1 MNRSN
6 SLQKIIVS
14 VLTVIICCG
23 IYTGGAYLGNAGFST
38 GITADVLLVVFCVY
52 YSLSVCVLL
61 RKKPLKTPGMPVK
74 KLFRLCLSSAVFIY
88 IYLAASVF
96 FIGTAYR
103 KAETVQLLFLV
114 LCVYSLC
121 RMTYT
126 ATIRLEATS
135 DTTGL
140 DPDLYPE
147 LYSAAKKAAKAVGY
161 DGDDIQISV
170 TGGVAVSAI
179 VIDGSLRLLIGS
191 QMASIVNEFE
201 LEALMTA
208 EIGLIRAGSVSVD
221 AGIKKKFT
229 HWQLAVSD
237 GQTKLP
243 NFLLALQYRLIESR
257 LISELDAASVTDNA
271 ARVQAA
277 VCFGIPSDYLNAL
290 AKLTLFG
297 LYIKYPPKKGYF
309 DDTKPPHDM
318 DERLFAGYI
327 AFRDRY
333 ANRLDSVIRSTSDAG
348 FDTPL
353 SEKIPLLS
361 ENGSYDL
368 FTEPISR
375 SYAAEAENL
384 LKIGN
389 DLVSEALS
397 AGYDEARETQYLP
410 AKRITDDYEAKI
422 SEGRKPELF
431 EMLRA
436 AEAYAETGETDD
448 AERLYDLILSEN
460 PNESCACL
468 EKGKLLLQRY
478 DSEGV
483 RYINLAVKD
492 NCFCAGR
499 AFTALSEYYGIIGD
513 VKNSEFC
520 SEKAAEYENS
530 ESARN
535 DIIFSAGG
543 DGSFLPPSPERE
555 ALSEICEKLKELSDG
570 YAEKIVI
577 AAREYGGEVYN
588 IVFVKPQQ
596 SVTDNTKREFMHG
609 LFLFLDSRDENFYL
623 VDSASVP
630 ELFGSA
636 EKSEKSVIITFR

>member
-6 SLQKIIVS
+6 LPQKIIVS
-14 VLTVIICCG
+14 VLTVIICCV
-23 IYTGGAYLGNAGFST
+23 IYAVGVYLASTGFST

-61 RKKPLKTPGMPVK
+61 RKTPLKTPRSPIR

-88 IYLAASVF
+88 LYLIASVF

-103 KAETVQLLFLV
+103 KAEMFLV
-114 LCVYSLC
+114 FCVYSLC

-126 ATIRLEATS
+126 ATIKLEASS

-140 DPDLYPE
+140 EPDLYPE
-147 LYSAAKKAAKAVGY
+147 LFSAAKKAAKAVGY
-161 DGDDIQISV
+161 DGDDIQINV

-179 VIDGSLRLLIGS
+179 EIDGGLRLLIGS

-201 LEALMTA
+201 LEAMMTA

-243 NFLLALQYRLIESR
+243 NFLLAIQYRLIESR
-257 LISELDAASVTDNA
+257 LISELDAAAITDNA
-271 ARVQAA
+271 TRVQAA

-297 LYIKYPPKKGYF
+297 LYIKNPPKKGYF
-309 DDTKPPHDM
+309 DDTKPPRDM

-327 AFRDRY
+327 VFRDRY
-333 ANRLDSVIRSTSDAG
+333 ASRLDSVIRNTDEAG

-353 SEKIPLLS
+353 SEKIPQLS

-375 SYAAEAENL
+375 AYAAEAENL

-397 AGYDEARETQYLP
+397 VGYNVARETQYLP
-410 AKRITDDYEAKI
+410 AKEITDRYEALI
-422 SEGRKPELF
+422 SEGRKPDLF

-436 AEAYAETGETDD
+436 AEAYTATGDTEKAEQ
-448 AERLYDLILSEN
+448 LYDLILSGN
-460 PNESCACL
+460 PDESCACL

-478 DSEGV
+478 DSEGIG
-483 RYINLAVKD
+483 YIDLAVKG
-492 NCFCAGR
+492 NCFCADR
-499 AFTALSEYYGIIGD
+499 AFTALSEYYRIIGE
-513 VKNSEFC
+513 KKMSEVY
-520 SEKAAEYENS
+520 SAKAAEYENS

-535 DIIFSAGG
+535 DRIFAEGG
-543 DGSFLPPSPERE
+543 PDSFVSPSQDRDAIP
-555 ALSEICEKLKELSDG
+555 EICGKLKELADG
-570 YAEKIVI
+570 YAEEIVI
-577 AAREYGGEVYN
+577 AAREYGGEIYN
-588 IVFVKPQQ
+588 IVFVKPLQ
-596 SVTDNTKREFMHG
+596 SVPDNTKREFMHEIY
-609 LFLFLDSRDENFYL
+609 LFLDSRDENFYL
-623 VDSASVP
+623 IDSPSVP
-630 ELFGSA
+630 ELFASA